1 MAIEMVPYTNFH
13 DLNLDWIL
21 KTVKEVQSHVDGVDA
36 VVADAEEYRDQ
47 ARTAALSAAQSVT
60 DASGY
65 ANNAMSYANNA
76 SGVYNDTLA
85 LYNDL
90 SGTIGQDV
98 ADWLALHVDPDTGY
112 VIDDTLTVQGAAA
125 DAKATGDRLTAV
137 EGTASGN
144 SFAISLMGT
153 ELAALSSN
161 FADVYAND
169 ISVTYAPGDVVVRN
183 NLIFRCVAD
192 TTGGNWDP
200 DAWENITVEEWFN
213 FFGDVV
219 SNYIPFNPF
228 NISFGEFFEQMES
241 SYLDDFTTRATV
253 IDSLH
258 DYTAVGDTAHMPDVV
273 TGSGLGR
280 TGASGMSY
288 VWVLRHFSTFPYC
301 FMMGLVPN
309 GEQYVKFYNDEA
321 TNASSYPYI
330 SIHRTSKVVAYNGVT
345 YGAIHKDAKYC
356 IWYVQPNSVTI
367 MDDTGITIQ
376 IPVQYNAML
385 PKSIGLGFGNNSGR
399 LFAYGSFVELV
410 RRPLMPLEFQRS
422 VNYNR
427 ANDSN
432 SSVLTTIR
440 FLRGLYTNGEG
451 VVTSYKI
458 PELNPAMTLSN
469 NKLSNNEA
477 IECSIDYSD
486 NNEFRSEIEITPI
499 RVNNFSEK
507 LGGLQRIRASAD
519 CYMPSAGNP
528 TNNYMTYIMQI
539 HDVNFSVTGW
549 KDPPPLAIKIDNGR
563 LKATVAYRSDGSVPT
578 GDNVYVSTDYDLCAW
593 NMDTWTHIE
602 IEARIG
608 WNTALAPMLIIK
620 VDGVERLH
628 LETPIGFNIVS
639 SNCYVDTRFGLYA
652 PEWINSSAGE
662 LASLKREIIFT
673 NIDWSGTLCVF

>member
-36 VVADAEEYRDQ
+36 VVADAEQYKDQ
-47 ARTAALSAAQSVT
+47 AETAAQAAAQSVV
-60 DASGY
+60 DASNY
-65 ANNAMSYANNA
+65 ANNAEGYASNA
-76 SGVYNDTLA
+76 SDVYDQTLD
-85 LYNDL
+85 LYNDIT
-90 SGTIGQDV
+90 STVQQDV
-98 ADWLALHVDPDTGY
+98 SDWLGSHVDPQTGY
-112 VIDDTLTVQGAAA
+112 VVDDSLTIQGAAA

-153 ELAALSSN
+153 EIAAITSN

-169 ISVTYAPGDVVVRN
+169 SSVTYAPGDVVVRN
-183 NLIFRCVAD
+183 NLIYRCVAD
-192 TTGGNWDP
+192 TTGGNWDT
-200 DAWENITVEEWFN
+200 DAWENVTVEDLITVEAAATLK
-213 FFGDVV
+213 D
-219 SNYIPFNPF
+219 IPHNPY
-228 NISFGEFFEQMES
+228 NISFGEFFSDFES
-241 SYLDDFTTRATV
+241 AYIDDFTTRATV

-273 TGSGLGR
+273 TGSGIGR

-288 VWVLRHFSTFPYC
+288 LWIVRKFNRFPYC
-301 FMMGLVPN
+301 FMMGMVPN
-309 GEQYVKFYNDEA
+309 GEQYVKFYNEEA

-345 YGAIHKDAKYC
+345 YGAIHKAAKYC
-356 IWYVQPNSVTI
+356 VWYVQKDSVTV
-367 MDDTGITIQ
+367 MDDTGITIT
-376 IPVQYNAML
+376 IPVEYNDTDPM
-385 PKSIGLGFGNNSGR
+385 SIALGFGNNSNR
-399 LFAYGSFVELV
+399 LFAYGSFVEMV

-427 ANDSN
+427 DSDSN

-440 FLRGLYTNGEG
+440 FLRGQYLNGEG
-451 VVTSYKI
+451 VVNTYKV

-469 NKLSNNEA
+469 NKLSNNDA

-486 NNEFRSEIEITPI
+486 NNEFRSEIEITPV
-499 RVNNFSEK
+499 RVQNFSEQ
-507 LGGLQRIRASAD
+507 LGGLQRIVASAD

-528 TNNYMTYIMQI
+528 SNNYMTYIMQI

-578 GDNVYVSTDYDLCAW
+578 GDNEYVSTDYDLCAW
-593 NMDTWTHIE
+593 NMDTWMHIE
-602 IEARIG
+602 IESRIG
-608 WNTALAPMLIIK
+608 WNYALAPMLVVK
-620 VDGVERLH
+620 VDGVEH
-628 LETPIGFNIVS
+628 LTLQSPIGFNIVS

-662 LASLKREIIFT
+662 IATLKRNIIFT
-673 NIDWSGTLCVF
+673 NINWSGTLCVF